1 MEASG
6 DLEMTIKGLAA
17 TLMQIGSGCGL
28 FSKYSSLLS
37 IHFIIEYNFCV
48 K

>member
-6 DLEMTIKGLAA
+6 DLEITIKGLAA
-17 TLMQIGSGCGL
+17 TVMQIGLGCGL
-28 FSKYSSLLS
+28 FSKYSNPLS
-37 IHFIIEYNFCV
+37 IHFIEYDFYV